1 MGHWPMAPFP
11 VLIGLAVGVVVGL
24 TSTGGG
30 ALLTPALVLLLG
42 VPPATAVGSDVFI
55 GAAMKLFGGGVY
67 ATRGAVHWAT
77 AIRLATGSIPGA
89 TVGLLLLSLLPQG
102 VLDAVLRR
110 GLGGVL
116 VVVSALMLW
125 RLWQR
130 SQDVQRP
137 MPTRRLIVVL
147 GFFTGLLVSTT
158 SVGSGTIVLAALQ
171 SLFPLSAPV
180 VVGTDLIHALFLSS
194 FATVGHL
201 IAGRVNVPL
210 ASTVLL
216 GAIPGVLLG
225 ARIATVIA
233 ERPLRL
239 VLALVIMTAGL
250 HLAISSSPASA
261 GSPGQTVAPAAAG
274 PQP

>member
-1 MGHWPMAPFP
+1 MAPFP

-67 ATRGAVHWAT
+67 ATRGAVHWPT
-77 AIRLATGSIPGA
+77 ALRLATGSIPGA
-89 TVGLLLLSLLPQG
+89 TAGLLLLSFLPHG
-102 VLDAVLRR
+102 LLDAFLRR
-110 GLGGVL
+110 TLGGVL
-116 VVVSALMLW
+116 VVVGTLMLW
-125 RLWQR
+125 RLWR
-130 SQDVQRP
+130 SSRGAPRP

-147 GFFTGLLVSTT
+147 GFVTGLLVSTT

-171 SLFPLSAPV
+171 SLFPLTARV
-180 VVGTDLIHALFLSS
+180 VVGTDLIHALLLSS
-194 FATVGHL
+194 FATAGHL
-201 IAGRVNVPL
+201 IAGRVDVPL
-210 ASTVLL
+210 SSTVLV

-225 ARIATVIA
+225 ARIATVVA

-239 VLALVIMTAGL
+239 VLALVVLTAGI
-250 HLAISSSPASA
+250 HLAISAPAPSA
-261 GSPGQTVAPAAAG
+261 GSVARPDPRAATG
-274 PQP
+274 PPP